1 MAASPCVA
9 CGAEVQ
15 DTYLCTG
22 CTDDLRDQL
31 YRVRALEDD
40 LEISLSRMANNG
52 GQDTGVRS
60 RSAETAL
67 PFSWSAAEALY
78 GLTATLC
85 RWSVA
90 VAAVRNADATPVP
103 ALVTRDPKDPARV
116 RRRRSHAAEYAA
128 WLAEHVS
135 WVATHPDANA
145 CLDECLDAVRQAV
158 HAIDRAP
165 EMAYAGPCWAVL
177 SDTDSGVEDQDNCPA
192 ELYARASAAAVV
204 CPECGA
210 EWAMDERRRWLLTA
224 VRSQLVT
231 ATEASRALPGLLGAE
246 LSSSAIRGLV
256 HRGRILQH
264 PPLPGSRIPLYNVGE
279 LIDAVVASQVEA
291 SSRKGRRRA
300 G

>member
-1 MAASPCVA
+1 ML
-9 CGAEVQ
+9 
-15 DTYLCTG
+15 YL
-22 CTDDLRDQL
+22 
-31 YRVRALEDD
+31 VRALEDD
-40 LEISLSRMANNG
+40 LEISLSRMATAG
-52 GQDTGVRS
+52 GQETGVRS

-78 GLTATLC
+78 GLTATL
-85 RWSVA
+85 WHWSQSVA
-90 VAAVRNADATPVP
+90 AARGQHATPVP
-103 ALVTRDPKDPARV
+103 TPTTRDPKDPARV

-145 CLDECLDAVRQAV
+145 ILDECLYAVRQAIA
-158 HAIDRAP
+158 AIDLAP
-165 EMAYAGPCWAVL
+165 EMAYAGPCWAPL
-177 SDTDSGVEDQDNCPA
+177 SDSGVDDQDNCPA

-256 HRGRILQH
+256 HRGRLLQH

-279 LIDAVVASQVEA
+279 LIDAVIASRVEA
-291 SSRKGRRRA
+291 TSRKGRRRA